1 VEARG
6 GRATADARLAGRGRA
21 GRAHG
26 LVARTPGARPLS
38 RFDRFL
44 DPPRL
49 RTLEADGERRATWL
63 ELFLD
68 LVFVAAIAEVASTLS
83 ADPTAVGFG
92 RYLALFLPI
101 SWAWAGFAFYAT
113 RFDTDDLVYR
123 LLTLLGMFFV
133 AALASTV
140 PDALH
145 GGQNAFVVAYVS
157 VRLVLL
163 VLYARV
169 YRDLEIARPLARWL
183 LLVFGTAVGVWLV
196 SLAVPTPWKYVLW
209 GVALALEHF
218 GPIRAWQLLEGG
230 PRVHPRHLPERFG
243 LLVLIVLGEGVIGVV
258 LGTAQVSWTVLS
270 GAVAFG
276 GFLTGAAIWWLYFD
290 FLDATSI
297 VTRNVRSGMT
307 YVYAHYFVT
316 AGIAAL
322 GVGVKLAIFSVEP
335 GPRYDHIGWI
345 AAAGTTLCMA
355 GLAAIQFVTPPA
367 LFDADVLLRLGTAAA
382 AGVLVVLSSV
392 LSPVLIVWL
401 LASVLVAQ
409 VFAELEGHEGHSG
422 SATGPI

>member
-1 VEARG
+1 
-6 GRATADARLAGRGRA
+6 
-21 GRAHG
+21 
-26 LVARTPGARPLS
+26 
-38 RFDRFL
+38 
-44 DPPRL
+44 
-49 RTLEADGERRATWL
+49 
-63 ELFLD
+63 
-68 LVFVAAIAEVASTLS
+68 VAAIAEVASTLS
-83 ADPTAVGFG
+83 ADPTAAGFG

-101 SWAWAGFAFYAT
+101 SWAWSGFAFYAT

-145 GGQNAFVVAYVS
+145 GGQNAFVVAYVA

-163 VLYARV
+163 TLYARV
-169 YRDLEIARPLARWL
+169 YRDLEVARPVAGWL
-183 LLVFGTAVGVWLV
+183 LLVFSAAVGVWVV

-209 GVALALEHF
+209 GVALLLEHWA
-218 GPIRAWQLLEGG
+218 PVKVWQLLRGM
-230 PRVHPRHLPERFG
+230 PVHPRHLPERFG
-243 LLVLIVLGEGVIGVV
+243 LLVLIVLGEGVVGVV
-258 LGTAQVSWTVLS
+258 LGTAHVSWTVLS
-270 GAVAFG
+270 GVVAFG
-276 GFLTGAAIWWLYFD
+276 GFLTAAAIWWLYFD
-290 FLDATSI
+290 FLEVTSI
-297 VTRNVRSGMT
+297 TRNVRSGLT

-345 AAAGTTLCMA
+345 AAAGTALCMF
-355 GLAAIQFVTPPA
+355 GLATIQFVTPPT
-367 LFDADVLLRLGTAAA
+367 LFDADVLLRLVTAAV

-401 LASVLVAQ
+401 LAAVLVGQ
-409 VFAELEGHEGHSG
+409 VIAELEGHDGHSG
-422 SATGPI
+422 GATGPL

>member
-1 VEARG
+1 M
-6 GRATADARLAGRGRA
+6 
-21 GRAHG
+21 
-26 LVARTPGARPLS
+26 
-38 RFDRFL
+38 
-44 DPPRL
+44 
-49 RTLEADGERRATWL
+49 ERRATWL

-83 ADPTAVGFG
+83 ADPTAAGFG
-92 RYLALFLPI
+92 RFLALFLPI
-101 SWAWAGFAFYAT
+101 GWAWAGFAFYAT

-123 LLTLLGMFFV
+123 LLTLLGMFAV

-140 PDALH
+140 PHALS

-157 VRLVLL
+157 VRVVLL
-163 VLYARV
+163 LLYGRV
-169 YRDLEIARPLARWL
+169 YRDLEVARGVAGWL
-183 LLVFGTAVGVWLV
+183 ILVFGSAVCIWLV

-209 GVALALEHF
+209 GVALAFEHL
-218 GPIRAWQLLEGG
+218 GPIRAWQLLRGM
-230 PRVHPRHLPERFG
+230 PVHPRHLPERFG

-276 GFLTGAAIWWLYFD
+276 GFLTAAAIWWLYFD
-290 FLDATSI
+290 FLDATSV

-307 YVYAHYFVT
+307 YVYAHYFIA

-335 GPRYDHIGWI
+335 GPRYDDIGWI
-345 AAAGTTLCMA
+345 AAAGAALCMA
-355 GLAAIQFVTPPA
+355 GLAAVQFVTPPA
-367 LFDADVLLRLGTAAA
+367 LFDFDVALRLATACV
-382 AGVLVVLSSV
+382 AGVLVLLSSV

-401 LASVLVAQ
+401 LAVALVAQ
-409 VFAELEGHEGHSG
+409 VLVELAGHEGHTADAG
-422 SATGPI
+422 SPL